1 MKAVA
6 VVFLSL
12 VWVSVIAA
20 PTPGEETD
28 QEALTQY
35 KRAQLSKSAVVCKRI
50 TQLGT
55 HFKKRVCL
63 KRGGWDR
70 VAKESQET
78 VRRLGEVT
86 ARTTEE

>member
-20 PTPGEETD
+20 PTPGELTD

-35 KRAQLSKSAVVCKRI
+35 KRAQLSESAVVCKRI
-50 TQLGT
+50 IQTGT
-55 HFKKRVCL
+55 HFRKKVCL
-63 KRGGWDR
+63 KRARWDR
-70 VAKESQET
+70 IAKESQET
-78 VRRLGEVT
+78 VRRLGDVGQPIRE
-86 ARTTEE
+86 

>member
-28 QEALTQY
+28 QEASTQY
-35 KRAQLSKSAVVCKRI
+35 KRAQLSESAVVCKRI
-50 TQLGT
+50 QQTGT
-55 HFKKRVCL
+55 PISEKRCV
-63 KRGGWDR
+63 
-70 VAKESQET
+70 
-78 VRRLGEVT
+78 
-86 ARTTEE
+86 

>member
-28 QEALTQY
+28 QEASTQD
-35 KRAQLSKSAVVCKRI
+35 KVTKSERRVCKRI
-50 TQLGT
+50 TQTGT
-55 HFKKRVCL
+55 HFKKRVCFTQA
-63 KRGGWDR
+63 RWDR
-70 VAKESQET
+70 IATESQET
-78 VRRLGEVT
+78 VRRIADE
-86 ARTTEE
+86 

>member
-35 KRAQLSKSAVVCKRI
+35 KRAQLSESAVVCKRI
-50 TQLGT
+50 IQTGT
-55 HFKKRVCL
+55 HFRKKVCL
-63 KRGGWDR
+63 KRARWDR
-70 VAKESQET
+70 IAKESQET
-78 VRRLGEVT
+78 VRRLGDVGQRIRE
-86 ARTTEE
+86 